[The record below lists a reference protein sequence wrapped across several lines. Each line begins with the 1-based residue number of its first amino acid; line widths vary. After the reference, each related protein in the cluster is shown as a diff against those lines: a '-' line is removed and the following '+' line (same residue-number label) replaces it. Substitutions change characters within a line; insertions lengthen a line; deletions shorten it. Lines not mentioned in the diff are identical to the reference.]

1 LTDVL
6 RALFGLDGRVAL
18 VTGASGGIGKELARG
33 LAGAGARVALSG
45 RDGAKLEVLAG
56 EIDAEGNEAA
66 AFPGDLAQM
75 AEIPRLVERV
85 RERFGRIDVLVNCLG
100 INQRD
105 PVADVAEETYDRIM
119 DTNLKSVFFLSQ
131 AVAPIMREH
140 GWGRVV
146 HIGSVNA
153 AIGLHSIGVYGLTK
167 AALVQTTKV
176 MAVEWAEWGIRVN
189 CLCPGFIETELTR
202 KGLWGMPER
211 RDWIMRRL
219 CVKRPGLPEDLVG
232 LCVYLS
238 SPAAEYTTG
247 QAFYVDGGL
256 LAGSPG

>member
-1 LTDVL
+1 LADVL
-6 RALFGLDGRVAL
+6 RALFGLDGKVAL

-33 LAGAGARVALSG
+33 LAGAGAKVALSG
-45 RDGAKLEVLAG
+45 RDGPRLEALAE
-56 EIDAEGNEAA
+56 EIGDGAG
-66 AFPGDLAQM
+66 AFAGDLAQM

-85 RERFGRIDVLVNCLG
+85 VERYGRIDVLVNCLG

-105 PVADVAEETYDRIM
+105 PVVAVQPETYDRIM

-131 AVAPIMREH
+131 AVAPLMREN

-202 KGLWGMPER
+202 KGLWGIEER

-219 CVKRPGLPEDLVG
+219 CVKRPGQPGDLVG
-232 LCVYLS
+232 LCLYLS

-256 LAGSPG
+256 LAGSPW

>member
-1 LTDVL
+1 MADVL
-6 RALFGLDGRVAL
+6 RSLFGLDGRVAL
-18 VTGASGGIGKELARG
+18 VTGASGGIGKELAKG
-33 LAGAGARVALSG
+33 LAGAGAKVALSG
-45 RDGAKLEVLAG
+45 RDAAKLQALADDIG
-56 EIDAEGNEAA
+56 DAT
-66 AFPGDLAQM
+66 AFPGDLARM
-75 AEIPRLVERV
+75 DEIPRLVAGLRD
-85 RERFGRIDVLVNCLG
+85 RYGRIDVLVNCLG

-105 PVADVAEETYDRIM
+105 PVVDVAEETYDRIM

-131 AVAPIMREH
+131 AVAPVMREQ

-232 LCVYLS
+232 LCLYLA

-256 LAGSPG
+256 LAGSPW